1 MDEREEVA
9 ARMGLPF
16 SRRAVLGRA
25 IRGGLG
31 ATAAAL
37 LPGVSSR
44 ALADDAALFGGVRHQ
59 FTLLRPVRVVPPVSL
74 MRVNGS
80 AIDFASLRGK
90 VVLVN
95 FWATWCPA
103 CRSELP
109 ALERLQ
115 IALGGTGFDV
125 VAISVDRDGAA
136 AVKPFLSRLNIRR
149 LPVYLDAGGRTWSR
163 DGDGGAPFVLYGM
176 PISYLVDPEGRIQ
189 GYLAGDADWASDQAR
204 TLISSYMRQPAQ

>member
-1 MDEREEVA
+1 MRSPHVSIA
-9 ARMGLPF
+9 ACRGATML
-16 SRRAVLGRA
+16 RRA

-31 ATAAAL
+31 VTAAAL
-37 LPGVSSR
+37 VSDVSRR
-44 ALADDAALFGGVRHQ
+44 ALAGDAALFGGARHQ
-59 FTLLRPVRVVPPVSL
+59 FTLLRPVRTVPPVSL

-115 IALGGTGFDV
+115 IAMGGAGFEV

-136 AVKPFLSRLNIRR
+136 ASHTPSSAGSIFAACRSISTRAGEPGAGMATPMRRSRCTGCRYRIWSIPRGVSRGIWQVRPTGRPRKP
-149 LPVYLDAGGRTWSR
+149 GR
-163 DGDGGAPFVLYGM
+163 
-176 PISYLVDPEGRIQ
+176 
-189 GYLAGDADWASDQAR
+189 
-204 TLISSYMRQPAQ
+204 

>member
-1 MDEREEVA
+1 MAENDKVA
-9 ARMGLPF
+9 VGLDRRM
-16 SRRAVLGRA
+16 SRRAALSRV

-31 ATAAAL
+31 AAAATFVSN
-37 LPGVSSR
+37 VSST
-44 ALADDAALFGGVRHQ
+44 AFADDPALFGGARHQ
-59 FTLLRPVRVVPPVSL
+59 FTLLRPVRTVPPVSL
-74 MRVNGS
+74 TRINGS
-80 AIDFASLRGK
+80 SVDFASLRGK

-115 IALGGTGFDV
+115 MALGGTGFEV

-136 AVKPFLSRLNIRR
+136 AVSPFLRRLNIRR

-163 DGDGGAPFVLYGM
+163 DGDANAPFTLYGM

-189 GYLAGDADWASDQAR
+189 GYLAGDADWSSDEAR
-204 TLISSYMRQPAQ
+204 ALIGSYMGKPAR

>member
-1 MDEREEVA
+1 MNEPDEVT
-9 ARMGLPF
+9 ARIDRRL
-16 SRRAVLGRA
+16 SRRAMLRRA

-31 ATAAAL
+31 VTAAAL
-37 LPGVSSR
+37 VSDVSLR
-44 ALADDAALFGGVRHQ
+44 ALAGDAALFGGARHQ
-59 FTLLRPVRVVPPVSL
+59 FTLLRPVRTVPPVSL
-74 MRVNGS
+74 VRVNGS

-115 IALGGTGFDV
+115 IAMGGAGFEV

-136 AVKPFLSRLNIRR
+136 AVAPFLSRLNIRR

-163 DGDGGAPFVLYGM
+163 DGDANAPFTLYGM
-176 PISYLVDPEGRIQ
+176 PISYLVDPEARIQ
-189 GYLAGDADWASDQAR
+189 GYLAGEADWSSEEAR
-204 TLISSYMRQPAQ
+204 TLIGSYMRQPAR